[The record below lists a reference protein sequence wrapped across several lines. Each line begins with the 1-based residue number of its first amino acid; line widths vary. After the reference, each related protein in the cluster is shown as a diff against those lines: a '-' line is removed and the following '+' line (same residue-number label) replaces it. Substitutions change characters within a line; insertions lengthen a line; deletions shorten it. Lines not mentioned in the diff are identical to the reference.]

1 MKSLAWYHSSWG
13 QSSSLSRG
21 LEFQSYNIHL
31 FKKTFVEYLLHAR
44 YCSRHWGCA
53 QKQIYWQIS
62 LPHWFHRHSQNHSC
76 NGRPAVMYRWV
87 NEAQRHW
94 MACYW
99 SFGKSKGR
107 AKCPDSWL
115 LLAIPANFGIEHLLY
130 ILDSPAR
137 TFSSLLC
144 RGYLSQRPLD
154 SSSEDAG
161 TSAPGAQSCLGVC
174 HWQRTMFLVLW
185 KYMDAEHCF
194 SFFFFKCMIFMSF
207 PPWGLPCSH
216 MWTWQ
221 EG

>member
-1 MKSLAWYHSSWG
+1 
-13 QSSSLSRG
+13 
-21 LEFQSYNIHL
+21 
-31 FKKTFVEYLLHAR
+31 
-44 YCSRHWGCA
+44 
-53 QKQIYWQIS
+53 
-62 LPHWFHRHSQNHSC
+62 
-76 NGRPAVMYRWV
+76 
-87 NEAQRHW
+87 

-99 SFGKSKGR
+99 SLGKSKGR

-144 RGYLSQRPLD
+144 RSYLSQRPLD

-185 KYMDAEHCF
+185 KYMNAEHCF
-194 SFFFFKCMIFMSF
+194 SFFFLKHDIYEFS
-207 PPWGLPCSH
+207 PLGLTMFSH
-216 MWTWQ
+216 VNMARRIETFLDQ
-221 EG
+221 